1 MLEVDLRNVAR
12 GPVETRGVLAAD
24 DPVLQGT
31 EAVLAR
37 PIEVTGRLQAAGEGR
52 FYWHGRL
59 QTTVAAEC
67 RRCLASVSVPLAVQ
81 IGALFSQEPGAADD
95 PDTYAV
101 AHDAVA
107 IDVRGAV
114 REELIL
120 ALPRYVLCREECRG
134 LCPRCGK
141 DLNAGPCGCTDTPA
155 DARWSALAALKDK
168 FRD

>member
-1 MLEVDLRNVAR
+1 MLEVDLRDLAR

-24 DPVLQGT
+24 DPVLLGT
-31 EAVLAR
+31 ETVLAR
-37 PIEVTGRLQAAGEGR
+37 PVAITGRLQAAGEGR

-59 QTTVAAEC
+59 QAVVAAEC
-67 RRCLASVSVPLAVQ
+67 RRCLAPVTVPLAVE

-95 PDTYAV
+95 PETYPV
-101 AHDAVA
+101 ERDAGT

-120 ALPRYVLCREECRG
+120 ALPKYVVCREDCRG

-141 DLNAGPCGCTDTPA
+141 DLNAGPCGCTATATDT
-155 DARWSALAALKDK
+155 RWQALAALKDK